1 MSDLGEGAAR
11 VALIDDHALVGVA
24 LEAALAGSRTLGYVG
39 RAADV
44 DELLRSGWDPA
55 IVVLDL
61 RLRDGSSP
69 VANAERLLGAGHTV
83 VGYTSGESPW
93 LIRLAAQAAISGLVL
108 KSQPIEELVDAL
120 ERSASGA
127 VAFSTDWAA
136 AIAADT
142 GLDRAGLSARE
153 REVLALMASG
163 MPAKAIASRLGIAV
177 PTLEVHIRRL
187 RDKYARV
194 GRPAVS
200 RGELVYRALEDGH
213 LPLPGDP
220 Q

>member
-1 MSDLGEGAAR
+1 MSGWGAGAAR
-11 VALIDDHALVGVA
+11 VAIVDDHQLVGVA
-24 LEAALAGSRTLGYVG
+24 LGAALTGHPTLSYVG
-39 RAADV
+39 SAATV
-44 DELLRSGWDPA
+44 DELLRAGGTPE
-55 IVVLDL
+55 IIVLDL
-61 RLRDGSSP
+61 RLGDGSSP
-69 VANAERLLGAGHTV
+69 ISNADRLHAAGATV

-93 LIRLAAQAAISGLVL
+93 LIRLAARAAISGLVL
-108 KSQPIEELVDAL
+108 KSQPIAVLVDAL
-120 ERSASGA
+120 ERCANGA

-136 AIAADT
+136 AISTDT

-163 MPAKAIASRLGIAV
+163 MPAKAIAARLGIAV
-177 PTLEVHIRRL
+177 PTLEVHVRRL

-194 GRPAVS
+194 GRPAAT

-220 Q
+220 G